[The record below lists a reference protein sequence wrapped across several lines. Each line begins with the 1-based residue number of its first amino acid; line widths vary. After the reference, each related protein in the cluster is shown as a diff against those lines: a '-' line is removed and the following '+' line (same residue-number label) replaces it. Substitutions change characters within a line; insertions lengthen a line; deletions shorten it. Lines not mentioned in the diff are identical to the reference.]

1 MFPFE
6 LQVVSIPVKNT
17 FRGIKS
23 REIAL
28 FEGPAGW
35 SEFSPFLEYDN
46 KQSATWMK
54 AALEAATKPA
64 PTPLRNEVMV
74 NATLPNIKP
83 GEVEKVL
90 SNFDGC
96 TTIKIKINDFMID
109 KELLIESLKHVPN
122 ARFRL
127 DINGGWTLDE
137 AIVNLKNYE
146 GEFAGLIDYVE
157 QPCID
162 IADLKV
168 LKNETGIKIAVD
180 ESIRKFLGSDLTKLK
195 DVADIAVIKWA
206 PSGGINA
213 ALALIKQISL
223 PVVVSSALDSSVGIS
238 HGLALAC
245 AIPNLYGAC
254 GLATV
259 ALLEGDVTSDSLLA
273 SKGVIANHKV
283 TPDRISE
290 FKVDN
295 QRQKWWQDRADLIY
309 EGSLI

>member
-46 KQSATWMK
+46 KQSAIWMK

-96 TTIKIKINDFMID
+96 TTIKIKINDFTID

-122 ARFRL
+122 AKFRL

-213 ALALIKQISL
+213 ALDLIKQISL

-254 GLATV
+254 GLASV

-273 SKGVIANHKV
+273 SKGVITNRKV

>member
-96 TTIKIKINDFMID
+96 TTIKIKINDFTID
-109 KELLIESLKHVPN
+109 RELLIESLKLVPN

-168 LKNETGIKIAVD
+168 LKNETGIKIAID

-213 ALALIKQISL
+213 ALDLIKQISL

-273 SKGVIANHKV
+273 SKGVIANRKI

>member
-168 LKNETGIKIAVD
+168 LKNETGVKIAVD

-245 AIPNLYGAC
+245 AIPNIYGAC

-273 SKGVIANHKV
+273 SKGVIANHKI

>member
-6 LQVVSIPVKNT
+6 LQVVSIPVKNN

-28 FEGPAGW
+28 FQGPAGW

-83 GEVEKVL
+83 GEVGKVL

-146 GEFAGLIDYVE
+146 SEFAGLIDYVE

-195 DVADIAVIKWA
+195 DIADIAVIKWA

-213 ALALIKQISL
+213 ALDLIKQISL

>member
-64 PTPLRNEVMV
+64 PTLLRNEVMA

-96 TTIKIKINDFMID
+96 TTIKIKINDFTID
-109 KELLIESLKHVPN
+109 RELLIESLKHVPN

-213 ALALIKQISL
+213 ALDLIKQISL

>member
-54 AALEAATKPA
+54 AALEAATKPT
-64 PTPLRNEVMV
+64 PSPLRNEVIV

-83 GEVEKVL
+83 SEVEKVL

-96 TTIKIKINDFMID
+96 TTIKIKVNDFMID
-109 KELLIESLKHVPN
+109 KELLIQSLKLVPN
-122 ARFRL
+122 AKFRL
-127 DINGGWTLDE
+127 DVNGGWTLEE

-206 PSGGINA
+206 PSGGINS
-213 ALALIKQISL
+213 ALELIKQISL

-273 SKGVIANHKV
+273 SKGVIANRKV

>member
-6 LQVVSIPVKNT
+6 LQVVSIPVKNN
-17 FRGIKS
+17 FRGIKF

-35 SEFSPFLEYDN
+35 SEFSPFTEYDN
-46 KQSATWMK
+46 KQSTTWLK
-54 AALEAATKPA
+54 ASLEAATKPA
-64 PTPLRNEVMV
+64 PNPLRNEVMV

-83 GEVEKVL
+83 SEVEKLL
-90 SNFDGC
+90 SNFGGC
-96 TTIKIKINDFMID
+96 TTIKIKINDFIID
-109 KELLIESLKHVPN
+109 RELLIESLKHVPS
-122 ARFRL
+122 AKFRL
-127 DINGGWTLDE
+127 DINGGWTLEE
-137 AIVNLKNYE
+137 AVVNLKNYE

-157 QPCID
+157 QPCLD
-162 IADLKV
+162 IADLKA

-195 DVADIAVIKWA
+195 DVADVAVIKWA
-206 PSGGINA
+206 PSGGISA
-213 ALALIKQISL
+213 ALELIEQISL
-223 PVVVSSALDSSVGIS
+223 PVVISSALDSSVGIS

-259 ALLEGDVTSDSLLA
+259 ALLEGDVTSDSLIA
-273 SKGVIANHKV
+273 SNGVINNRRV

-290 FKVDN
+290 FKVDI
-295 QRQKWWQDRADLIY
+295 QRHKWWQDRADEIY

>member
-6 LQVVSIPVKNT
+6 LQVVSIPVKNN
-17 FRGIKS
+17 FRGIKF

-35 SEFSPFLEYDN
+35 SEFSPFIEYDN
-46 KQSATWMK
+46 KQSTTWLK
-54 AALEAATKPA
+54 ASLEAATKPA
-64 PTPLRNEVMV
+64 PNPLRNEVMV

-83 GEVEKVL
+83 SEVEKL
-90 SNFDGC
+90 LLNFGGC
-96 TTIKIKINDFMID
+96 TTIKIKINDFIID
-109 KELLIESLKHVPN
+109 RELLIESLKHVPS
-122 ARFRL
+122 AKFRL
-127 DINGGWTLDE
+127 DINGGWTLEE
-137 AIVNLKNYE
+137 AVVNLKNYE

-157 QPCID
+157 QPCLD
-162 IADLKV
+162 IADLKA

-195 DVADIAVIKWA
+195 DVADVAVIKWA
-206 PSGGINA
+206 PSGGISA
-213 ALALIKQISL
+213 ALELIEQISL
-223 PVVVSSALDSSVGIS
+223 PVVISSALDSSVGIS
-238 HGLALAC
+238 HGLTLAC

-259 ALLEGDVTSDSLLA
+259 ALLEGDVTNDSLIA
-273 SKGVIANHKV
+273 SNGVINNRRV

-290 FKVDN
+290 FKVDI
-295 QRQKWWQDRADLIY
+295 QRHKWWQDRADEIY

>member
-6 LQVVSIPVKNT
+6 LQVVSIPVKSS
-17 FRGIKS
+17 FRGIKF

-35 SEFSPFLEYDN
+35 SEFSPFIEYDN
-46 KQSATWMK
+46 KQSVTWLK
-54 AALEAATKPA
+54 ASLEAATKPA
-64 PTPLRNEVMV
+64 PNPLRNEVMV

-83 GEVEKVL
+83 SEVEKFL
-90 SNFDGC
+90 LNFDGC
-96 TTIKIKINDFMID
+96 TTIKIKINDFIID
-109 KELLIESLKHVPN
+109 SELLIESLKYVPN
-122 ARFRL
+122 AKFRL

-137 AIVNLKNYE
+137 AVVNLKNYGE
-146 GEFAGLIDYVE
+146 EFAGLIDYVE
-157 QPCID
+157 QPCLD
-162 IADLKV
+162 IADLKA

-195 DVADIAVIKWA
+195 DVADVAVIKWA
-206 PSGGINA
+206 PSGGISA
-213 ALALIKQISL
+213 ALELIEQISL
-223 PVVVSSALDSSVGIS
+223 PVVISSALDSSVGIS

-259 ALLEGDVTSDSLLA
+259 ALLEGDVTSNSLIA
-273 SKGVIANHKV
+273 SNGVIVNRRV

-295 QRQKWWQDRADLIY
+295 QRQKWWQDRADVIY

>member
-83 GEVEKVL
+83 SEVEKVL

-96 TTIKIKINDFMID
+96 TTIKIKINDFMVD
-109 KELLIESLKHVPN
+109 KELLIQSLKLVPN
-122 ARFRL
+122 AKFRL
-127 DINGGWTLDE
+127 DVNGGWTLDE

-213 ALALIKQISL
+213 ALDLIKQISL

-273 SKGVIANHKV
+273 SKGVIANHKI

>member
-6 LQVVSIPVKNT
+6 LQVVSIPVKNN

-96 TTIKIKINDFMID
+96 TTIKIKINDFTID

-213 ALALIKQISL
+213 ALDLIKQISL

>member
-28 FEGPAGW
+28 FQGPAGW
-35 SEFSPFLEYDN
+35 SEFSPFLEDDN

-83 GEVEKVL
+83 GEVGKVL

-146 GEFAGLIDYVE
+146 SEFAGLIDYVE

-213 ALALIKQISL
+213 ALDLIKQISL

-290 FKVDN
+290 FEVDN
-295 QRQKWWQDRADLIY
+295 YRQKWWQDRADLIY

>member
-96 TTIKIKINDFMID
+96 TTIKIKINDFTID
-109 KELLIESLKHVPN
+109 RELLIESLKHVPN

-213 ALALIKQISL
+213 ALDLIKQISL

-245 AIPNLYGAC
+245 AIPILYGAC

-273 SKGVIANHKV
+273 SKGVIANRKV

-295 QRQKWWQDRADLIY
+295 HRQKWWQDRADLIY

>member
-96 TTIKIKINDFMID
+96 TIIKIKINDFTID
-109 KELLIESLKHVPN
+109 RELLIESLKHVPN
-122 ARFRL
+122 AKFRL

-213 ALALIKQISL
+213 ALDLIKQISL

>member
-1 MFPFE
+1 
-6 LQVVSIPVKNT
+6 
-17 FRGIKS
+17 
-23 REIAL
+23 
-28 FEGPAGW
+28 
-35 SEFSPFLEYDN
+35 
-46 KQSATWMK
+46 
-54 AALEAATKPA
+54 
-64 PTPLRNEVMV
+64 MV

-96 TTIKIKINDFMID
+96 TTIKIKINDFTID
-109 KELLIESLKHVPN
+109 RELLIESLKHVPN

-206 PSGGINA
+206 PSGGINT
-213 ALALIKQISL
+213 ALDLIKQISL

-273 SKGVIANHKV
+273 SKGVIANRKV

-295 QRQKWWQDRADLIY
+295 HRQKWWQDRADLIY

>member
-6 LQVVSIPVKNT
+6 LQVVSIPVKNN
-17 FRGIKS
+17 FRGVKS

-35 SEFSPFLEYDN
+35 SEFSPFLEYNN
-46 KQSATWMK
+46 KQSATWMR

-83 GEVEKVL
+83 SEVEKVL

-96 TTIKIKINDFMID
+96 ITIKIKINDFTID
-109 KELLIESLKHVPN
+109 RELLIESLKLVPN

-180 ESIRKFLGSDLTKLK
+180 ESIRNFLGSDLTKLK
-195 DVADIAVIKWA
+195 NVADIAVIKWA

-213 ALALIKQISL
+213 ALDLINQISL

-273 SKGVIANHKV
+273 SKGVIANRKV

>member
-64 PTPLRNEVMV
+64 PTPLRNEVMA

-168 LKNETGIKIAVD
+168 LKNETGVKIAVD

-213 ALALIKQISL
+213 ALDLIKQISL

>member
-96 TTIKIKINDFMID
+96 TTIKIKINDFTID
-109 KELLIESLKHVPN
+109 RELLIESLKHVPN

-180 ESIRKFLGSDLTKLK
+180 ESIRKFLSSDLTKLK

-213 ALALIKQISL
+213 ALDLIKQISL

-259 ALLEGDVTSDSLLA
+259 ALLEGDVTSNSLLA

>member
-6 LQVVSIPVKNT
+6 LQVVSIPVKNN

-35 SEFSPFLEYDN
+35 SEFSPFTEYDN

-54 AALEAATKPA
+54 ASLEAATKPA
-64 PTPLRNEVMV
+64 PNPLRNEVMV

-83 GEVEKVL
+83 AEVEKVL

-96 TTIKIKINDFMID
+96 TTVKIKINDFTLD
-109 KELLIESLKHVPN
+109 RELLIECLKHVPN
-122 ARFRL
+122 AKFRL
-127 DINGGWTLDE
+127 DINGGWTFEE
-137 AIVNLKNYE
+137 AVVNLKNYE

-157 QPCID
+157 QPCLD
-162 IADLKV
+162 IADLKA

-180 ESIRKFLGSDLTKLK
+180 ESIRKFLSSDLTKLK

-213 ALALIKQISL
+213 AINLIKQISL
-223 PVVVSSALDSSVGIS
+223 PVVISSALI
-238 HGLALAC
+238 
-245 AIPNLYGAC
+245 
-254 GLATV
+254 
-259 ALLEGDVTSDSLLA
+259 
-273 SKGVIANHKV
+273 
-283 TPDRISE
+283 
-290 FKVDN
+290 
-295 QRQKWWQDRADLIY
+295 
-309 EGSLI
+309 SLIFELFFISDLSLTLSI

>member
-96 TTIKIKINDFMID
+96 TTIKIKINDFTID
-109 KELLIESLKHVPN
+109 RELLIESLKHVPN

-168 LKNETGIKIAVD
+168 LKNETGIKIAID

-206 PSGGINA
+206 PSGGKNA
-213 ALALIKQISL
+213 ALDLIKQISL

-259 ALLEGDVTSDSLLA
+259 VLLEGDVTSDSLLA
-273 SKGVIANHKV
+273 SKGVIANRKV

>member
-96 TTIKIKINDFMID
+96 TTIKIKINDFTID

-213 ALALIKQISL
+213 ALDLVKQISL

-273 SKGVIANHKV
+273 SKGVIANRKV

-295 QRQKWWQDRADLIY
+295 HRQKWWQDRADLIY

>member
-109 KELLIESLKHVPN
+109 KELLIQSLKLVPN
-122 ARFRL
+122 AKFRL
-127 DINGGWTLDE
+127 DVNGGWTLDE

-213 ALALIKQISL
+213 ALDLIKQISL

-273 SKGVIANHKV
+273 SKGVIANRKV

>member
-96 TTIKIKINDFMID
+96 TIIKIKINDFTID
-109 KELLIESLKHVPN
+109 RELLIESLKHVPN

-206 PSGGINA
+206 PSGGINS
-213 ALALIKQISL
+213 ALDLIKQISL

-273 SKGVIANHKV
+273 SKGVIANNKV

>member
-96 TTIKIKINDFMID
+96 TTIKIKINDFTID
-109 KELLIESLKHVPN
+109 RELLIESLKHVPN

-180 ESIRKFLGSDLTKLK
+180 ESIRKFLGSDLTILK

-213 ALALIKQISL
+213 ALDLIKQISL

>member
-96 TTIKIKINDFMID
+96 TTIKIKINDFTID
-109 KELLIESLKHVPN
+109 RELLIESLKHVPN

-206 PSGGINA
+206 PSGGINT
-213 ALALIKQISL
+213 ALDLIKQISL

>member
-122 ARFRL
+122 AKFRL

-168 LKNETGIKIAVD
+168 LKNETGVKIAVD

-245 AIPNLYGAC
+245 AIPNIYGAC

>member
-96 TTIKIKINDFMID
+96 TTIKIKINDFTID
-109 KELLIESLKHVPN
+109 RELLIESLKHVPN

-213 ALALIKQISL
+213 ALDLIKQISL

-259 ALLEGDVTSDSLLA
+259 ALLGGDVTSDSLLA
-273 SKGVIANHKV
+273 SKGVIANRKV

>member
-6 LQVVSIPVKNT
+6 LQVVSIPVKNN

-46 KQSATWMK
+46 KQSVTWMK

-96 TTIKIKINDFMID
+96 TTIKIKINDFTID
-109 KELLIESLKHVPN
+109 RELLIESLKHVPN

-213 ALALIKQISL
+213 ALDLVKQISL

>member
-96 TTIKIKINDFMID
+96 TTIKIKINDFTID
-109 KELLIESLKHVPN
+109 RELLIESLKHVPN

-213 ALALIKQISL
+213 ALDLVKQISL

>member
-6 LQVVSIPVKNT
+6 LQVVSIPVKNN
-17 FRGIKS
+17 FRGVKS

-46 KQSATWMK
+46 KQSATWMR

-96 TTIKIKINDFMID
+96 TTIKIKINDFTID
-109 KELLIESLKHVPN
+109 RELLIESLKLVPN

-168 LKNETGIKIAVD
+168 LKNEIGIKIAVD

-195 DVADIAVIKWA
+195 NVADIAVIKWA

-213 ALALIKQISL
+213 ALDLIKQISL

-273 SKGVIANHKV
+273 SKGVIANRKV

>member
-6 LQVVSIPVKNT
+6 LQVVSIPVKNN
-17 FRGIKS
+17 FRGIKF

-35 SEFSPFLEYDN
+35 SEFSPFTEYDN
-46 KQSATWMK
+46 KQSTTWLK
-54 AALEAATKPA
+54 ASLEAATKPA
-64 PTPLRNEVMV
+64 PNPLRNEVMV

-83 GEVEKVL
+83 SEVEKLL
-90 SNFDGC
+90 SNFGGC
-96 TTIKIKINDFMID
+96 TTIKIKINDFIID
-109 KELLIESLKHVPN
+109 RELLIESLKHVPN
-122 ARFRL
+122 AKFRL
-127 DINGGWTLDE
+127 DINGGWTLDQ
-137 AIVNLKNYE
+137 AVINLKNYE
-146 GEFAGLIDYVE
+146 EEFASLIDYVE

-162 IADLKV
+162 IADLKA

-195 DVADIAVIKWA
+195 DVADVAVIKWA
-206 PSGGINA
+206 PSGGISA
-213 ALALIKQISL
+213 ALELIEQISL
-223 PVVVSSALDSSVGIS
+223 PVVISSALDSSIGIS

-259 ALLEGDVTSDSLLA
+259 ALLNGDVTSDSLLA
-273 SKGVIANHKV
+273 SNGVINNRRV
-283 TPDRISE
+283 IPDRISE

-295 QRQKWWQDRADLIY
+295 QRLKWWQDRADEIY

>member
-23 REIAL
+23 RELAL

-96 TTIKIKINDFMID
+96 TTIKIKINDFTID
-109 KELLIESLKHVPN
+109 RELLIESLKHVPN

-213 ALALIKQISL
+213 ALDLIKQISL

-273 SKGVIANHKV
+273 SKGVIANHKI

-295 QRQKWWQDRADLIY
+295 HRQKWWQDRADLIY

>member
-96 TTIKIKINDFMID
+96 TTIKIKINDFTID
-109 KELLIESLKHVPN
+109 RELLIESLKHVPN

-213 ALALIKQISL
+213 ALDLIKQISL

>member
-46 KQSATWMK
+46 KQSAIWMK

-109 KELLIESLKHVPN
+109 KELLIQSLKHVPN

-213 ALALIKQISL
+213 ALDLIKQISL

-273 SKGVIANHKV
+273 SKGVIANRKV

-295 QRQKWWQDRADLIY
+295 HRQKWWQDRADLIY

>member
-6 LQVVSIPVKNT
+6 LQVVSIPVKNN
-17 FRGIKS
+17 FRGIKF

-35 SEFSPFLEYDN
+35 SEFSPFTEYDN
-46 KQSATWMK
+46 KQSTTWLK
-54 AALEAATKPA
+54 ASLEAATKPA
-64 PTPLRNEVMV
+64 PNPLRNEVMV

-83 GEVEKVL
+83 SEVEKLL

-96 TTIKIKINDFMID
+96 TTIKIKINDFIID
-109 KELLIESLKHVPN
+109 RELLIESLKYVPN
-122 ARFRL
+122 AKFRL

-137 AIVNLKNYE
+137 AVVNLKNYGE
-146 GEFAGLIDYVE
+146 EFAGLIDYVE
-157 QPCID
+157 QPCLD
-162 IADLKV
+162 IADLKA

-195 DVADIAVIKWA
+195 DVADVAVIKWA
-206 PSGGINA
+206 PSGGISA
-213 ALALIKQISL
+213 ALELIEQISL
-223 PVVVSSALDSSVGIS
+223 PVVISSALDSSVGIS

-259 ALLEGDVTSDSLLA
+259 ALLEGDVTSDSLIALN
-273 SKGVIANHKV
+273 GVINNRRV
-283 TPDRISE
+283 TPDRMSE
-290 FKVDN
+290 FKVDI
-295 QRQKWWQDRADLIY
+295 QRHKWWQDRADEIY

>member
-46 KQSATWMK
+46 KQSAIWMK

-83 GEVEKVL
+83 REVEKVL

-109 KELLIESLKHVPN
+109 KELLIQSLKHVPN

-168 LKNETGIKIAVD
+168 LKNETGIKIAID

-213 ALALIKQISL
+213 ALDLIKQISL

-273 SKGVIANHKV
+273 SKGVIANRKV

-295 QRQKWWQDRADLIY
+295 HRQKWWQDRADLIY

>member
-96 TTIKIKINDFMID
+96 TTIKIKINDFTID
-109 KELLIESLKHVPN
+109 RELLIESLKHVPN

-213 ALALIKQISL
+213 ALDLIKQISL

-259 ALLEGDVTSDSLLA
+259 ALLEGDVASDSLLA
-273 SKGVIANHKV
+273 SKGVIANRKV

-295 QRQKWWQDRADLIY
+295 HRQKWWQDRADLIY
-309 EGSLI
+309 EGNLI

>member
-64 PTPLRNEVMV
+64 PTPLRNEIMV
-74 NATLPNIKP
+74 NATLPNVKP

-96 TTIKIKINDFMID
+96 TIIKIKINDFTID
-109 KELLIESLKHVPN
+109 RELLIESLKHVPN

-213 ALALIKQISL
+213 ALDLIKQISL

-295 QRQKWWQDRADLIY
+295 HRQKWWQDRADLIY